1 MAPLC
6 CAAIFDPC
14 LSLDCIRLEGRGM
27 QSKER
32 HQEQICHLA
41 TLATRLA
48 SEGHFFSARS
58 TNAAV
63 ATQYKK
69 VVNLPS

>member
-14 LSLDCIRLEGRGM
+14 LSLHCIRLEGRGM

-32 HQEQICHLA
+32 QGTNIAAQHSGAIVLLSLIGQIH
-41 TLATRLA
+41 TR
-48 SEGHFFSARS
+48 
-58 TNAAV
+58 
-63 ATQYKK
+63 
-69 VVNLPS
+69 